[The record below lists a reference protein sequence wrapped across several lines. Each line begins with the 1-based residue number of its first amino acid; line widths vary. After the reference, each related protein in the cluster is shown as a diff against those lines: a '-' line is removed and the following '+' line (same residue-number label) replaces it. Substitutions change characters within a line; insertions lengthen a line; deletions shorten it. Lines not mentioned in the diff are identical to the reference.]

1 MRCIAS
7 VMSASS
13 LRMRSIM
20 PAGAANLFRSFMT
33 LSSHFFQGQGSH
45 FFVLGEALRVAID
58 QSGLRSA
65 HVFIFDYQRAQ
76 GTSRVCARFAAVDQ
90 NESDLS

>member
-58 QSGLRSA
+58 QPGVWSA
-65 HVFIFDYQRAQ
+65 YVRIFDFQTTL
-76 GTSRVCARFAAVDQ
+76 GTGRVCPRGAVIDQ